1 MGMNVYKYDVDHGL
15 SYVSLA
21 LATPYPMESSSW
33 LLPSFSPTRPQFSL
47 SSVTFYVAWQS
58 PSETDVLSLSH
69 TNRVPTL
76 CNMSSKRP
84 LNAAYCMAPSQ

>member
-33 LLPSFSPTRPQFSL
+33 LLPSFSLTRPQFSL

-58 PSETDVLSLSH
+58 PSETDVLSLS
-69 TNRVPTL
+69 
-76 CNMSSKRP
+76 
-84 LNAAYCMAPSQ
+84 Y